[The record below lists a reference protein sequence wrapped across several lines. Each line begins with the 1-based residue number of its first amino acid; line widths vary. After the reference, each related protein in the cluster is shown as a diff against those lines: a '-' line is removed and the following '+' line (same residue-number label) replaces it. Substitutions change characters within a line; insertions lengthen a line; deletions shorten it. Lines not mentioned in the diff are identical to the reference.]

1 MSSTLPPRQP
11 GYFLFLGNRHVR
23 NAMYE
28 RICEPVQIV
37 EWKRGNVSELAVV
50 MLGRSDR
57 FPLARFDGTWIEI
70 DTEAA

>member
-1 MSSTLPPRQP
+1 MSKLPPREP
-11 GYFLFLGNRHVR
+11 GYFLFRGNRHVR

-28 RICEPVQIV
+28 HICEPLQIV
-37 EWKRGNVSELAVV
+37 EWKRANVTELAVV

-57 FPLARFDGTWIEI
+57 FPLSRFDGTWEVL